1 MSDYVNQLLEQ
12 AKQASLDMAK
22 LTAKDRSKILMNI
35 SGFLVTRKQ
44 EILQANQLDLNRAQ
58 QNNLSAPMVN
68 RLALT
73 DAKINQ
79 LAQDVEAIA
88 QMTDPLNQELEKMV
102 EPNQWTSFR

>member
-79 LAQDVEAIA
+79 LAQDVESIA
-88 QMTDPLNQELEKMV
+88 QMTDPLNQE
-102 EPNQWTSFR
+102 